1 MKNINNNLRFLKF
14 TFLRSSTMKL
24 SAVYCFCSFVLVHSA
39 EWIWMEEAVFK
50 SLSAFVIVTSVLPSA
65 VLLYLPILK
74 TCQNSSLMVGIGKTS
89 YQRKVGRILWDI
101 SGIFVLYYGIG
112 TYLLS
117 KCFFTEGHWL
127 NKENSLLV
135 WGLELLMLVIFLCF
149 ISDMFLICGTKN
161 VNFAVTI
168 ACAFLTS
175 YIFWRKIDFI
185 GISTY
190 DIFFGGA
197 VLLMTYVFTEG
208 FFKRSDFIYW
218 R

>member
-1 MKNINNNLRFLKF
+1 M
-14 TFLRSSTMKL
+14 
-24 SAVYCFCSFVLVHSA
+24 
-39 EWIWMEEAVFK
+39 
-50 SLSAFVIVTSVLPSA
+50 
-65 VLLYLPILK
+65 
-74 TCQNSSLMVGIGKTS
+74 
-89 YQRKVGRILWDI
+89 
-101 SGIFVLYYGIG
+101 
-112 TYLLS
+112 
-117 KCFFTEGHWL
+117 
-127 NKENSLLV
+127 
-135 WGLELLMLVIFLCF
+135 
-149 ISDMFLICGTKN
+149 
-161 VNFAVTI
+161 NFAVTI